1 MPKVLFLALFAIL
14 ILFTGC
20 AQKSEFMQQD
30 ILQGQGM
37 YKDAVIQAN
46 DSMDHKDF
54 EANNNLLWNLNLGY
68 ANYMLHND
76 KNSTQ
81 SFDDAERLMK
91 IHREQILASDIS
103 QTLSSILVNDNTRPY
118 IGKEYDGI
126 MINTYKALNYLDAKD
141 YSGARVEFNR
151 AIDRQRRA
159 KEFFA
164 KSIQKQNE
172 AIAQEESNQ
181 HANGR
186 SMNVNRSLEGTDA
199 VLNRSYPELNNYKT
213 YPQFINPMTNYL
225 AGLFAL
231 YNGDV
236 SKGEFLLKEAK
247 AMMGDSPAVI
257 ADYKTAEAMYANNR
271 LPDESLVWVVFE
283 NGQAPLLKELR
294 VDFPAWIFS
303 NRLAYVSLAL
313 PKLEPRQ
320 KAFDYIEVNGEQS
333 HYLCS
338 MEQVIQTEFKD
349 EYPSIV
355 GRALLSAMTKTAIQY
370 EANNQNEWAGLAAAI
385 YQIASTSADTRTW
398 SALPKEVQIVRMQRP
413 EDGHLVLKQPN
424 NTIIEE
430 ISLPESQQI
439 LVYVRIPTN
448 TAKASIRV
456 MSLGER

>member
-1 MPKVLFLALFAIL
+1 MPKTLSLSLLITL

-37 YKDAVIQAN
+37 YRDAVVQA
-46 DSMDHKDF
+46 DKSMDHDDF

-68 ANYMLHND
+68 AYYMLQND
-76 KNSTQ
+76 ENSTRT
-81 SFDDAERLMK
+81 FNDAERLMK

-126 MINTYKALNYLDAKD
+126 MINTYKALNYLDKQD
-141 YSGARVEFNR
+141 FDGARVEFNR

-159 KEFFA
+159 KEFFS
-164 KSIQKQNE
+164 KSIEKQSK
-172 AIAQEESNQ
+172 AIAQEEANQ
-181 HANGR
+181 RQKGG
-186 SMNVNRSLEGTDA
+186 SMNVDRSLDNTDA
-199 VLNRSYPELNNYKT
+199 VLNRSYPELNAYKT
-213 YPQFINPMTNYL
+213 YPQFINPLTNYL

-247 AMMGDSPAVI
+247 AMMPDSKAVQE
-257 ADYKTAEAMYANNR
+257 DYKTAEAIYSNHQR
-271 LPDESLVWVVFE
+271 SQESLVWVIFE
-283 NGQAPLLKELR
+283 NGQAPLLKEMR

-313 PKLEPRQ
+313 PKLQPRQ
-320 KAFDYIEVNGEQS
+320 KAFDYIDINGQES
-333 HYLCS
+333 HFLCS
-338 MEQVIQTEFKD
+338 MERVIQTEFKN

-370 EANNQNEWAGLAAAI
+370 QANQQNEWAGLAAAI
-385 YQIASTSADTRTW
+385 YQIASTSADTRIW

-413 EDGHLVLKQPN
+413 ENGQLILKQPN
-424 NTIIEE
+424 NTIIKE
-430 ISLPESQQI
+430 ISLPDTQQT

-456 MSLGER
+456 MPLGEQ